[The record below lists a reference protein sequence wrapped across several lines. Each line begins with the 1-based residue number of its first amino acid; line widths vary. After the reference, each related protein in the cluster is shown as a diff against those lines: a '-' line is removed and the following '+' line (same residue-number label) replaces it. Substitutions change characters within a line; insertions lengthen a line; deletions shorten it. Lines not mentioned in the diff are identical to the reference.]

1 MQIIKQLVDDAA
13 KSTDIVDQN
22 MPAEFA
28 SAEIAGTVATE
39 GFFMG
44 VGLGFTLEFL
54 ENVN

>member
-1 MQIIKQLVDDAA
+1 MDDAA

-28 SAEIAGTVATE
+28 SAGIAGTVATE
-39 GFFMG
+39 GFFKG
-44 VGLGFTLEFL
+44 VGLGLALEFL